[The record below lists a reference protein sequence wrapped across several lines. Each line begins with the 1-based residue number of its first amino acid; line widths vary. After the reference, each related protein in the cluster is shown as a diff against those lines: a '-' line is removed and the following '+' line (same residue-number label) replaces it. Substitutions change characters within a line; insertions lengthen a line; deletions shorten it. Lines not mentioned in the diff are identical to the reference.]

1 MRYRTRLWAALAT
14 PLPDNERKDYMRLKY
29 AISILCLVFTAPAQT
44 PGPARPPVLPPDT
57 VIPDVAGVGNFSHIV
72 SNLDKSIEFYRDV
85 IGLELTAPPAP
96 FSPNPAI
103 MKLGNTIGAQSH
115 IALMKIPGAGI
126 GLELI
131 DYKDIDRKPAHPRFQ
146 DPGAGNLAILVK
158 DIDVVAARLKKA
170 GAHVLTAAGS
180 PVTIQGR
187 EKGFFVQDPDGFVI
201 EVTQLTPLPAN
212 ASATPGNVF
221 GASVEITVAD
231 TAKTAKFYRDA
242 LGFQLRVNDAFT
254 DNKLMADTAGTPGAQ
269 FRQSSGQI
277 PGSQTRITFIEFKN
291 IDRKPL
297 NTRVQDPGTAI
308 LQLRVRDVDAVV
320 KNLKAAGATV
330 ISTGGEPVTMGNRK
344 LAIVRDANNL
354 FLELLPAQ

>member
-1 MRYRTRLWAALAT
+1 VKKTSLINLRTLTLCMACAA
-14 PLPDNERKDYMRLKY
+14 Y
-29 AISILCLVFTAPAQT
+29 AQAPAS
-44 PGPARPPVLPPDT
+44 D
-57 VIPDVAGVGNFSHIV
+57 IVAGVGNFSHIV

-85 IGLELTAPPAP
+85 LGMELTAPPAP

-115 IALMKIPGAGI
+115 IAVMKVPGAAI

-146 DPGAGNLAILVK
+146 DPGAGNFAILVK

-170 GAHVLTAAGS
+170 GAHVLTAAGA
-180 PVTIQGR
+180 PVDIQGI
-187 EKGFFVQDPDGFVI
+187 EKGFFVQDPDGFIV

-212 ASATPGNVF
+212 AANTPGNLF
-221 GASVEITVAD
+221 GASVEVTVAD
-231 TAKTAKFYRDA
+231 TDQTAKFYRDL

-277 PGSQTRITFIEFKN
+277 PGTLVRLSFIEFKG
-291 IDRKPL
+291 IDRKPMQ
-297 NTRVQDPGTAI
+297 TRVQDPGTAI
-308 LQLRVRDVDAVV
+308 LQLRVRDVDAAVS
-320 KNLKAAGATV
+320 KLKAGGATV
-330 ISTGGEPVTMGNRK
+330 ISTGGEPVTLGNRK
-344 LAIVRDANNL
+344 LVIVRDPNNL

>member
-1 MRYRTRLWAALAT
+1 M
-14 PLPDNERKDYMRLKY
+14 
-29 AISILCLVFTAPAQT
+29 
-44 PGPARPPVLPPDT
+44 
-57 VIPDVAGVGNFSHIV
+57 GNFSHIV

-103 MKLGNTIGAQSH
+103 MQLGNTIGAQSH
-115 IALMKIPGAGI
+115 IAVMKIPGAGI

-146 DPGAGNLAILVK
+146 DPGAGNLAVLVK
-158 DIDVVAARLKKA
+158 DIDAVAARVRKS
-170 GAHVLTAAGS
+170 GSHMLTAAGG
-180 PVTIQGR
+180 PVDIQGR
-187 EKGFFVQDPDGFVI
+187 EKGFFVQDPDGFIV

-221 GASVEITVAD
+221 GASVEIAVAD
-231 TAKTAKFYRDA
+231 VAQTAQFFRDA
-242 LGFQLRVNDAFT
+242 LGFQIRVADAFT

-269 FRQSSGQI
+269 FRQGSGNI

-291 IDRKPL
+291 IDRKPM
-297 NTRVQDPGTAI
+297 NTRVQDPGTAL
-308 LQLRVRDVDAVV
+308 LQLRVRDLDSVIKSV
-320 KNLKAAGATV
+320 KAAGGTV
-330 ISTGGEPVTMGNRK
+330 TSAGGAPVTMGNRR
-344 LAIVRDANNL
+344 LAIVRDMDNL

>member
-1 MRYRTRLWAALAT
+1 LT
-14 PLPDNERKDYMRLKY
+14 
-29 AISILCLVFTAPAQT
+29 AIAIYWGPVKINSLILCLACAAYGQT
-44 PGPARPPVLPPDT
+44 PASD
-57 VIPDVAGVGNFSHIV
+57 IVAGVGNFSHIV

-85 IGLELTAPPAP
+85 LGMELTAPPAP

-115 IALMKIPGAGI
+115 IAVMKVPGAAI

-146 DPGAGNLAILVK
+146 DPGAGNFAILVK

-170 GAHVLTAAGS
+170 GAHVLTAAGA
-180 PVTIQGR
+180 PVDVQGR
-187 EKGFFVQDPDGFVI
+187 EKGFFVQDPDGFIV

-212 ASATPGNVF
+212 AANTQGNLF
-221 GASVEITVAD
+221 GASVEITIAD
-231 TAKTAKFYRDA
+231 TDQTAKFYRDL

-277 PGSQTRITFIEFKN
+277 PGTLVRLSFIEFKG
-291 IDRKPL
+291 IDRKPMQ
-297 NTRVQDPGTAI
+297 TRVQDPGTAI
-308 LQLRVRDVDAVV
+308 LQLRVRNVDAAVS
-320 KNLKAAGATV
+320 KLKAGGATV
-330 ISTGGEPVTMGNRK
+330 ISTGGEPVTLGNRK
-344 LAIVRDANNL
+344 LVIVRDPNNL